1 VIVLNTK
8 WGSAFDSFAR
18 KSSSNPK
25 KFAAVV
31 IPDHRKSPY
40 SKASH
45 VRLRSLTHTL
55 LQRNLAFLR
64 VPE

>member
-1 VIVLNTK
+1 VLVLNIK

-18 KSSSNPK
+18 RSSSNPK
-25 KFAAVV
+25 KFAAVA
-31 IPDHRKSPY
+31 ISDHRKSPY

-45 VRLRSLTHTL
+45 IQLRSLTHPL
-55 LQRNLAFLR
+55 LQRNLLFLR